1 MAAKSKVITLLLFFV
16 MFVVNACTHGGKCS
30 LDEDMVNLIEGYRD
44 TFCTLGIKHFQLRTN
59 YYICEYNNCFSYIV
73 SCDGKIIRDVQNN
86 LTVISQNALEDK
98 DIPDSMRKLSLLV
111 ISLYA
116 NEVKCMELKSDTI
129 IFEKFDGLYLTN
141 HSNKDSLFIEISN
154 GWFARQN

>member
-86 LTVISQNALEDK
+86 LTVISQNAACRQKAFRCILMIE
-98 DIPDSMRKLSLLV
+98 
-111 ISLYA
+111 
-116 NEVKCMELKSDTI
+116 MEKEFS
-129 IFEKFDGLYLTN
+129 E
-141 HSNKDSLFIEISN
+141 FIMIT
-154 GWFARQN
+154 